1 VNTKLLSH
9 SLLAIAAA
17 SFLAPA
23 AKAAATD
30 SALVSDFE
38 DQTNKNALGGF
49 WFYVDDKGGGGNSKI
64 TSGDTTQYPPIFSAT
79 SFGEPAQGIAGFS
92 GRMAYTFG
100 TVKPTCGTDCT
111 YSNEVTF
118 GTNVEQILNFAPLDI
133 TGATGISFWAKATPP
148 VTVSI
153 IYLAKDITDKNDYS
167 WQRAAVPVT
176 STWTR
181 YVANFTGATGIVFK
195 GAYGMGKDKAPT
207 VSQTQGWNFAIQ
219 KDSNPGV
226 TSGELLL
233 DDLYIQGWKDPNSA
247 AIRQAPRS
255 DMAKALRASADGKT
269 LRYGVPAAY
278 RNVSGAV
285 AAVDLSGKTVAK
297 AAFAKGQES
306 VTLDLQGRA
315 ASTVFLR
322 VFTGTEAR

>member
-1 VNTKLLSH
+1 MNTKNLCYALL
-9 SLLAIAAA
+9 AAA
-17 SFLAPA
+17 SILAPV

-38 DQTNKNALGGF
+38 DQTNKNSLGGF
-49 WFYVDDKGGGGNSKI
+49 WFYVDDKGGGGNSKV
-64 TSGDTTQYPPIFSAT
+64 TSGDTTEYPPIFSAT
-79 SFGEPAQGIAGFS
+79 SFGEPSQGIIGYS

-118 GTNVEQILNFAPLDI
+118 GTNVEQIVGVAPLDI

-148 VTVSI
+148 VTISI

-207 VSQTQGWNFAIQ
+207 LSQTQGWNFAIQ
-219 KDSNPGV
+219 KESNPGV

-233 DDLYIQGWKDPNSA
+233 DDLYIQGWKDPNAA
-247 AIRQAPRS
+247 AIRTASRPNLS
-255 DMAKALRASADGKT
+255 KALRATADGNS
-269 LRYGVPAAY
+269 LRFSVPEAY
-278 RNVSGAV
+278 RNVSGTV

-297 AAFAKGQES
+297 AAFAKGQERVS
-306 VTLDLQGRA
+306 LSLQGR
-315 ASTVFLR
+315 SNSPVFMR
-322 VFTGTEAR
+322 IFTGNEAL